1 MKKLNLWIGVD
12 ADGSAWAYR
21 LKPEWNAKI
30 GGGSFFQQES
40 DVTPVLVLGKNK
52 AHAGKCWQQEI
63 APPAK
68 KRGSAPSSE
77 PQTEW
82 WDNRK

>member
-1 MKKLNLWIGVD
+1 VKLWIGVD

-21 LKPEWNAKI
+21 LKPKWHGKL
-30 GGGSFFQQES
+30 GDGCFVQQRDDS
-40 DVTPVLVLGKNK
+40 VPVLIRGKNK
-52 AHAGKCWQQEI
+52 ACAGKCWQQEI
-63 APPAK
+63 VPPSAK

-82 WDNRK
+82 WDNKP

>member
-1 MKKLNLWIGVD
+1 MKLWIGVD

-30 GGGSFFQQES
+30 GGGSFFRQES
-40 DVTPVLVLGKNK
+40 DVIPVLVRGKNK

-63 APPAK
+63 VPPSAK
-68 KRGSAPSSE
+68 KREGSPSSE

-82 WDNRK
+82 WDNNP